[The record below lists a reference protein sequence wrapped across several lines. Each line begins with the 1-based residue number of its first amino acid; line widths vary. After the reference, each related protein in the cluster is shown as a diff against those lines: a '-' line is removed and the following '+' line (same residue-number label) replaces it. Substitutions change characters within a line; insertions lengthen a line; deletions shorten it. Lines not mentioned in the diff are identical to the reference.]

1 MSTGLQGVIRSITQ
15 AMLAPRQLTYEYVRI
30 PTWMIPD
37 DIQAFYHLV
46 DKIQDGYVYAEICGD
61 MYGLP
66 QAG

>member
-1 MSTGLQGVIRSITQ
+1 MTENLSDFYLESHLPP
-15 AMLAPRQLTYEYVRI
+15 ADYEYVRI

-37 DIQAFYHLV
+37 GIQAFYHLA